1 MYVGRVCVCLFW
13 SGLFVCVFIGFKVS
27 RPFCGHKND
36 RVLTVSTSADLIDDS
51 WLQINQ
57 NGTLDVLIGASLGEE
72 GVE

>member
-1 MYVGRVCVCLFW
+1 MCVFVLVRAFC
-13 SGLFVCVFIGFKVS
+13 VCVFIGFKVS

-51 WLQINQ
+51 WLQINE